1 MRLFHVDSCVIPIFL
16 HKVQDSWGAGIAVAK
31 AIAASLAAFA
41 AFLGNKVGAL
51 PEPGMLRYVVAL
63 ASTESMRTQTP
74 IFQTWFRIPNNVWRH
89 CFRMR
94 LMNLGIGSRKLP
106 GPSIHVLFDI

>member
-63 ASTESMRTQTP
+63 ASTESMRTQSP
-74 IFQTWFRIPNNVWRH
+74 IIQYFKLGFAYRIPFGAIASG
-89 CFRMR
+89 C
-94 LMNLGIGSRKLP
+94 G
-106 GPSIHVLFDI
+106 